1 MKLIEDL
8 RAATAKA
15 ASPFA
20 AQLLKEDI
28 GRLER
33 LDQLAATATDPR
45 QFRKEAKVL
54 GWTQGDLRTFELD
67 PELADFVDS
76 VYALRRDGN
85 DSEVSARWTALH
97 RRRMSL
103 LVGCLSRPRIEDYE

>member
-8 RAATAKA
+8 RQAAATS

-33 LDQLAATATDPR
+33 LDQLAAAVSDPG

-67 PELADFVDS
+67 PELTDFVNA
-76 VYALRRDGN
+76 VHALQTGGGED
-85 DSEVSARWTALH
+85 EVVARWNALH